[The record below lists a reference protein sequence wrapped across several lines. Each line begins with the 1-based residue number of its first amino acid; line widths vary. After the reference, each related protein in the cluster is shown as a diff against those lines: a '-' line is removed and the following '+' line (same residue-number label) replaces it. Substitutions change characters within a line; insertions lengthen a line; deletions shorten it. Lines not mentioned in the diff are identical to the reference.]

1 MTKPKGMTKAL
12 IYNIAGISR
21 QGFYQAKARLA
32 HRRVLDESILWQVRN
47 FRKRDTKTG
56 MRIMYHMLDVE
67 AMGINR
73 FEPLVSSHDLN
84 AIVKKKRIV
93 TTKGIRESVD
103 KNLING
109 YVLNGINQV
118 LIGDIT
124 YYGFKGQWR
133 YIITLKDAYSKKI
146 LGLGVFKK
154 MTKENTLSV
163 LLEAIEDRGAL
174 NLFGTIHHTDAG
186 GQYKSILYKST
197 LQQLGMR
204 MSIAGNCLENGI
216 AEQLNYIVKEHGLS
230 IFQANSDSG
239 LKRAIKDIKYFLNHT
254 RPIKALG
261 YRTPFEFEQW
271 IKTLNNEQKP
281 KQKLY
286 DFEVEK

>member
-1 MTKPKGMTKAL
+1 MTKPKGMTKAS
-12 IYNIAGISR
+12 IYNIAEISR
-21 QGFYQAKARLA
+21 QGFYQAKARLDQ
-32 HRRVLDESILWQVRN
+32 RRVLDESILSQVRN

-56 MRIMYHMLDVE
+56 MRIMNHMLDVE
-67 AMGINR
+67 AMGVNR
-73 FEPLVSSHDLN
+73 FETLVSSHGLN
-84 AIVKKKRIV
+84 AFVKKKRIV
-93 TTKGIRESVD
+93 TTNGVRESID

-109 YVLNGINQV
+109 YVLEGINQV
-118 LIGDIT
+118 IVGDIT
-124 YYGFKGQWR
+124 YYEFKGQWR

-186 GQYKSILYKST
+186 GQYKST
-197 LQQLGMR
+197 LKQFGMR
-204 MSIAGNCLENGI
+204 MSIAGNYLENGI

-230 IFQANSDSG
+230 IFQANSNSG

-254 RPIKALG
+254 RPVEALG

-271 IKTLNNEQKP
+271 IKTLNKEQKP